1 MKHLSF
7 GALAILIGLTS
18 ACATRQKL
26 LDISGVSMTHGALQP
41 GQKLQDKGPVT
52 GEFCAQQFSDKGQIG
67 LIDETV
73 KNTQATHK
81 VDYITNATIWTTGAS
96 CIVIEGQ
103 GQSILGQTAPSTK
116 N

>member
-1 MKHLSF
+1 MKHVSV
-7 GALAILIGLTS
+7 GALVILFALSS
-18 ACATRQKL
+18 ACAHRQKL
-26 LDISGVSMTHGALQP
+26 LDISGVSMTHTALQP
-41 GQKLQDKGPVT
+41 GQKLQDKGPVS

-67 LIDETV
+67 LIDEAV
-73 KNTQATHK
+73 KATQANHK

-103 GQSILGQTAPSTK
+103 GQSIK